1 MTSTVQSLS
10 RRDFALCAGGLAV
23 LLAAAGADAVLNG
36 GMNDP
41 QRLDEAAAKL
51 DRLPMTIGSW
61 TSTAGEI
68 DEREKRLAE
77 IAGSVRR
84 LYRHSETGH
93 AVTLT
98 ILCGAAG
105 PMSVHPPTA
114 CFEGVGYALVA
125 GPTVT
130 SVDDNAGQ
138 GVTLNKASFRLQD
151 SSLSEVV
158 RVFWGWS
165 TAGQW
170 DAPANP
176 RLTFRGEPVLFKLY
190 VVDRAYETTNDLTQS
205 ETFLAEALPVI
216 RKILQP

>member
-1 MTSTVQSLS
+1 MASLTHS
-10 RRDFALCAGGLAV
+10 FARRDLALCAGGLV
-23 LLAAAGADAVLNG
+23 ILLVAAGADAFLNG
-36 GMNDP
+36 GINDP
-41 QRLDEAAAKL
+41 QDFIEAAASL
-51 DRLPMTIGSW
+51 DRLPATIGSW
-61 TSTAGEI
+61 TSTTGKI
-68 DEREKRLAE
+68 DERERRLAD
-77 IAGSVRR
+77 IACSVRR
-84 LYRHSETGH
+84 KYRHSETGQI
-93 AVTLT
+93 VTLT

-130 SVDDNAGQ
+130 GIEDDTGH

-165 TAGQW
+165 TDGQW

-176 RLTFRGEPVLFKLY
+176 RLTYRGEPVLFKLY
-190 VVDRAYETTNDLTQS
+190 VVDRAYETTNDLPQS
-205 ETFLAEALPVI
+205 ETFLAEALPAI
-216 RKILQP
+216 RKVLQP

>member
-1 MTSTVQSLS
+1 MTTTSRSLT

-36 GMNDP
+36 GMHDP
-41 QRLDEAAAKL
+41 QKLDEAAAKL

-84 LYRHSETGH
+84 RYRHSETGH

-130 SVDDNAGQ
+130 GVDDNAGQ

-151 SSLSEVV
+151 SALSEVV

-165 TAGQW
+165 IAGQW

-190 VVDRAYETTNDLTQS
+190 VVDRAYETTHDLTQS

-216 RKILQP
+216 RKVLQP

>member
-1 MTSTVQSLS
+1 MTSTVHSLT
-10 RRDFALCAGGLAV
+10 RCDFTLCAGGLAV

-36 GMNDP
+36 GMHDP
-41 QRLDEAAAKL
+41 QKLSEAVARL
-51 DRLPMTIGSW
+51 DRLPATIGSW

-68 DEREKRLAE
+68 DEREQRLAE

-84 LYRHSETGH
+84 RYRHSETGH

-98 ILCGAAG
+98 VLCGAAG

-114 CFEGVGYALVA
+114 CFGGVGYALVA

-130 SVDDNAGQ
+130 SVDDNAGN

-158 RVFWGWS
+158 RLFWGWS
-165 TAGQW
+165 THGQW
-170 DAPANP
+170 DAPSNP
-176 RLTFRGEPVLFKLY
+176 RLTFRGEPVLYKLY
-190 VVDRAYETTNDLTQS
+190 VVDRAFETTNDLTQS
-205 ETFLAEALPVI
+205 EIFLAEALPVL
-216 RKILQP
+216 RKALQP

>member
-1 MTSTVQSLS
+1 MTSTDHSLT
-10 RRDFALCAGGLAV
+10 RRDFILCAGGLAV

-36 GMNDP
+36 GMHDP
-41 QRLDEAAAKL
+41 QKLSEAAARL
-51 DRLPMTIGSW
+51 NRLPATIGSW

-68 DEREKRLAE
+68 DEREQRLAE

-84 LYRHSETGH
+84 QYRHSETGH

-98 ILCGAAG
+98 VLCGAAG

-125 GPTVT
+125 GPTVIG
-130 SVDDNAGQ
+130 VDDNAGNC
-138 GVTLNKASFRLQD
+138 VTLNKASFRLQD

-165 TAGQW
+165 SDGQW
-170 DAPANP
+170 VAPDNP
-176 RLTFRGEPVLFKLY
+176 RLTFRGEPVLYKLY

-205 ETFLAEALPVI
+205 ETFLAEALPVL
-216 RKILQP
+216 RKVLQP